1 MQPIDLKPLPVKELK
16 RYPKDFFKKNKVN
29 MDLLDTLKQQDY
41 VTYDDGYYF
50 FKYVGIILVENRVI
64 HCYPKYLSQM
74 EDKELFKKFKQVLQV
89 IRKYNK
95 TENVDYDYIE
105 SNQTATN
112 LLPLMLFFIEDYYEH
127 GIYTNYKNVHQIN
140 GNGEINWDRTI
151 NNYNPMIIKN
161 KPYYMELETK
171 YNKEDIYDIF
181 RQLHKCIITQCSKK
195 LEKTGLLNLFDLTP
209 VDISDKSLNSFF
221 SQGILKRLE
230 QEQKVEFNTHKQK
243 LLRYMYAILKEEDL
257 LGDSNNISLY
267 GTNSFNMVWEKVCQK
282 VLGNVLDKKISELN
296 EKKLLPYKY
305 NDYEKYGKKKLIEL
319 IDKPEWTFTKWGIL
333 NIDDEEKNKNYIKK
347 NTLKPDLI
355 VFHKKNFIVLDAKYY
370 IYKIN
375 ENKNKLSKQPGIE
388 SVTKQYLYQLAYKDF
403 IIDAGFEKSKNGFLF
418 PSNEENFENEGFVKL
433 NFLSEL
439 VKENNKTFNDEE
451 DIQLLMLPAS
461 KMYEYY
467 LNNNP
472 LDDLSE
478 LKIKGID

>member
-1 MQPIDLKPLPVKELK
+1 MQSIDLKPLPVKELK

-29 MDLLDTLKQQDY
+29 MDLLNTLIQQDY
-41 VTYDDGYYF
+41 ITYDDGFYV
-50 FKYVGIILVENRVI
+50 FKYVGIILVENRVF
-64 HCYPKYLSQM
+64 HCYPKYLPDGDD
-74 EDKELFKKFKQVLQV
+74 EKLLKFKEILQV

-105 SNQTATN
+105 SDQTSTN

-127 GIYTNYKNVHQIN
+127 GIYTNYKTIHQIN
-140 GNGEINWDRTI
+140 GNGEINWDNTI
-151 NNYNPMIIKN
+151 NNYNPVIIKN

-171 YNKEDIYDIF
+171 YNKEDTYDIF

-243 LLRYMYAILKEEDL
+243 LLRYMHAILKEEDL
-257 LGDSNNISLY
+257 FGDAENISLY
-267 GTNSFNMVWEKVCQK
+267 GTNSFNMVWEKVCQN
-282 VLGNVLDKKISELN
+282 VLGDCLDKKIKDLN
-296 EKKLLPYKY
+296 EENLLPNKFKDYKEC
-305 NDYEKYGKKKLIEL
+305 NKKKLKEL
-319 IDKPEWTFTKWGIL
+319 IDKPEWTFKEFGLL
-333 NIDDEEKNKNYIKK
+333 NIDDEEKYKNKIKK

-355 VFHKKNFIVLDAKYY
+355 LLYKKNFIVLDAKYY
-370 IYKIN
+370 VYKIN
-375 ENKNKLSKQPGIE
+375 EEKNKLSKQPGIE
-388 SVTKQYLYQLAYKDF
+388 SVTKQYLYELAYKDF
-403 IIDAGFEKSKNGFLF
+403 MVYAGFENSRNGFLF
-418 PSNEENFENEGFVKL
+418 PSDEDFVKNIGFVKL

-439 VKENNKTFNDEE
+439 VKENNKTYNDKE

-461 KMYEYY
+461 KMYKYY
-467 LNNNP
+467 LNNKSIT
-472 LDDLSE
+472 DLSK
-478 LKIKGID
+478 LKIKGIY